1 MADTNIKFYDST
13 GAAITVLA
21 KDIGSGLYSLSVRE
35 ADLSAALGAAAD
47 ASASTDTGTFSLIAL
62 IKRLLAKFTSQLPAS
77 LGQKA
82 MAASMAV
89 VVANDQTAVPISA
102 VSLPLPTSAATE
114 TTLAA
119 ASAKLPA
126 TLGQKAMANALA
138 VSIAS
143 DQSALTT
150 SNQNNAAFAS
160 VANYSVTTTAA
171 AVGGN
176 VACRSVIVKAAPA
189 NTVAVLVGDSTA
201 QAYPLAAGEFVV
213 IPTTNVNTVYA
224 KTASGTATLH
234 VMKA

>member
-21 KDIGSGLYSLSVRE
+21 KDIGGGLYSLSVRE

-47 ASASTDTGTFSLIAL
+47 ASASTDTGTFSLVAL

-119 ASAKLPA
+119 TSAKLPE
-126 TLGQKAMANALA
+126 TLGQKTMANALA

-143 DQSALTT
+143 DQSAVTT
-150 SNQNNAAFAS
+150 SNQNNASFAA

-171 AVGGN
+171 AVGGSA
-176 VACRSVIVKAAPA
+176 ACRSVIVKAATA
-189 NTVAVLVGDSTA
+189 NTVAVLVGDATT

-213 IPTTNVNTVYA
+213 IPTSNVNTVYA